1 MLRTLAAAVACALLL
16 TLAAAGVPG
25 SPDMAVAAETD
36 GAKPFKFT
44 KDPRVSQIMPKK
56 PVRIKLRR
64 LSGGEYT
71 WEISGDNAAEIIRA
85 DEELKKHYGVS
96 K

>member
-1 MLRTLAAAVACALLL
+1 MLRTLAAAVALALVLLL
-16 TLAAAGVPG
+16 AGVG
-25 SPDMAVAAETD
+25 TGALGTAWAED
-36 GAKPFKFT
+36 AKPFKFT
-44 KDPRVSQIMPKK
+44 KDPQVSQIRPKK

-71 WEISGDNAAEIIRA
+71 WEISGDNAAEIIRV
-85 DEELKKHYGVS
+85 DEELKLHYGVS

>member
-1 MLRTLAAAVACALLL
+1 MLRTLVAAVACALVLS
-16 TLAAAGVPG
+16 LAAPG
-25 SPDMAVAAETD
+25 AVGAED
-36 GAKPFKFT
+36 AKPFKFT
-44 KDPRVSQIMPKK
+44 KDPQVSQIKPKK

-64 LSGGEYT
+64 LSSGEYT

-85 DEELKKHYGVS
+85 DEELKLHYGMS